1 MNLWRVP
8 GPPKGEPRDNLG
20 LEIFFV
26 NYHGMEGKKYKL
38 LGCKGEDAAW
48 DLVKK
53 AKKAKK
59 AAS

>member
-1 MNLWRVP
+1 
-8 GPPKGEPRDNLG
+8 